1 MEITP
6 NIKLF
11 SKEFNSKKY
20 NRLCMWTEI
29 SADLETPITAYL
41 KLIKKNENNF
51 LLESVEGGSSRGRY
65 SIIGLESDKIIKCK
79 ELDKNNLNKLKNEI
93 NSLKTCTFGN
103 LPSMVSSYVGYMGY
117 DFIRFYESLPKN
129 NKDSINIPYAVFMRT
144 SLVAV
149 FDNLKN
155 TISIVKIV
163 NKPKNIINKKKINDL
178 YEKNKKKINRV
189 ISLLEKPLRN
199 KKKANNKKKKIEK
212 ISCNM
217 SKNQYYKVIDKLKK
231 YINNGDI
238 IQAVPSLRFEKKFK
252 ENPFS
257 LYRSLRK
264 LNPSPFLFIL
274 NFQNFSLV
282 GSSPEILVRLKDNN
296 ITVRPIAGTRK
307 RGKDENEDKKLAK
320 DLLSDPKEIA
330 EHLMLLDLGRNDVG
344 RVSLKDSVKV
354 TEKMI
359 IENYSH
365 VMHIVSNVTGKLN
378 KKYHPLDVLA
388 AGFPAGTV
396 SGAPK
401 IRAMEI
407 INEVEN
413 ISRSFYA
420 GGVGYFA
427 HDGSLDTCITLRT
440 GLIKNKTLFV
450 QSGGGIV
457 ADSNKLSEYNEIINK
472 AKAVLNASED
482 AINF

>member
-11 SKEFNSKKY
+11 SKEFNSNKY

-163 NKPKNIINKKKINDL
+163 NKPKNIETNNVNL
-178 YEKNKKKINRV
+178 V
-189 ISLLEKPLRN
+189 LL
-199 KKKANNKKKKIEK
+199 
-212 ISCNM
+212 
-217 SKNQYYKVIDKLKK
+217 
-231 YINNGDI
+231 
-238 IQAVPSLRFEKKFK
+238 
-252 ENPFS
+252 
-257 LYRSLRK
+257 
-264 LNPSPFLFIL
+264 
-274 NFQNFSLV
+274 
-282 GSSPEILVRLKDNN
+282 
-296 ITVRPIAGTRK
+296 
-307 RGKDENEDKKLAK
+307 
-320 DLLSDPKEIA
+320 
-330 EHLMLLDLGRNDVG
+330 
-344 RVSLKDSVKV
+344 
-354 TEKMI
+354 
-359 IENYSH
+359 
-365 VMHIVSNVTGKLN
+365 
-378 KKYHPLDVLA
+378 VL
-388 AGFPAGTV
+388 
-396 SGAPK
+396 
-401 IRAMEI
+401 
-407 INEVEN
+407 
-413 ISRSFYA
+413 
-420 GGVGYFA
+420 
-427 HDGSLDTCITLRT
+427 
-440 GLIKNKTLFV
+440 
-450 QSGGGIV
+450 
-457 ADSNKLSEYNEIINK
+457 NEIIPEWK
-472 AKAVLNASED
+472 RSL
-482 AINF
+482 

>member
-1 MEITP
+1 
-6 NIKLF
+6 
-11 SKEFNSKKY
+11 
-20 NRLCMWTEI
+20 MWTEI

>member
-1 MEITP
+1 
-6 NIKLF
+6 
-11 SKEFNSKKY
+11 
-20 NRLCMWTEI
+20 MWTEI

-163 NKPKNIINKKKINDL
+163 NKPKNIINKKKINEL

-307 RGKDENEDKKLAK
+307 RGKDENEDKRLAK

>member
-11 SKEFNSKKY
+11 SKEFNSNKY

-307 RGKDENEDKKLAK
+307 RGKDENEDNKLAK